1 MKAIWHFNNE
11 EHEKE
16 IRGKLLDMLV
26 EDAIN
31 IYPIEQIDAMIR
43 FGKEGKLN
51 LE

>member
-1 MKAIWHFNNE
+1 MRAIWYFNNE

-16 IRGKLLDMLV
+16 IKGKLLDMLV